1 MTPTTDHI
9 EVSGHFILKADE
21 YLAQGDL
28 LQASEKAWGATAR
41 QVKAVAQRRGWGHQR
56 HGQLFGVIDAIASET
71 GRPEI
76 NGLFHVANGLHANF
90 YEGWLTTAQVADG
103 IADVKRL
110 LALLEP
116 HTAGQEVI
124 R

>member
-1 MTPTTDHI
+1 MTQTTDHI
-9 EVSGHFILKADE
+9 EVSSEFIVKADE

-41 QVKAVAQRRGWGHQR
+41 QVKAVAERRGWDHQR

-76 NGLFHVANGLHANF
+76 NGLFHVGNGFHTNF
-90 YEGWLTTAQVADG
+90 YEGWLTGAQVADG
-103 IADVKRL
+103 IADVTRL

-116 HTAGQEVI
+116 HTAG
-124 R
+124 

>member
-1 MTPTTDHI
+1 MTQATDHI
-9 EVSGHFILKADE
+9 EVSSQFIRKADE

-41 QVKAVAQRRGWGHQR
+41 QVKAVAECRGWDHQR
-56 HGQLFGVIDAIASET
+56 HGQLFGAIHAIAAET

-76 NGLFHVANGLHANF
+76 NRLFHVANGLHANF
-90 YEGWLTTAQVADG
+90 YEGWLTTEQVADG

-116 HTAGQEVI
+116 HTAGEEVL

>member
-1 MTPTTDHI
+1 MTQATDHI
-9 EVSGHFILKADE
+9 EVSSHFIRKADE
-21 YLAQGDL
+21 YMAQGDL

-41 QVKAVAQRRGWGHQR
+41 QVKAVAQRRGWDHQR

-76 NGLFHVANGLHANF
+76 NDLFHVANGLHDNS
-90 YEGWLTTAQVADG
+90 YERWLTTEQVADG

-116 HTAGQEVI
+116 HTAAQEVI